1 MKSKNSIRKEMIAA
15 RDNSLKEYRIR
26 AAESITDKLLHAD
39 WYDKSTTILVYSAI
53 RSEVDLTGFIE
64 RAWADGKELY
74 FPKVEGDEMEFYRAD
89 SRDALAPGAFGVC
102 EPTTGE
108 RLARMIPFFTP
119 ILVPGVAFSKDC
131 HRIGYGKGFYDKY
144 LTANQKNKRLAAIGI
159 AFSIQVVDAFET
171 DEFDY
176 PMQEVVTEE

>member
-1 MKSKNSIRKEMIAA
+1 
-15 RDNSLKEYRIR
+15 
-26 AAESITDKLLHAD
+26 
-39 WYDKSTTILVYSAI
+39 
-53 RSEVDLTGFIE
+53 
-64 RAWADGKELY
+64 
-74 FPKVEGDEMEFYRAD
+74 
-89 SRDALAPGAFGVC
+89 
-102 EPTTGE
+102 
-108 RLARMIPFFTP
+108 MIPFFTP